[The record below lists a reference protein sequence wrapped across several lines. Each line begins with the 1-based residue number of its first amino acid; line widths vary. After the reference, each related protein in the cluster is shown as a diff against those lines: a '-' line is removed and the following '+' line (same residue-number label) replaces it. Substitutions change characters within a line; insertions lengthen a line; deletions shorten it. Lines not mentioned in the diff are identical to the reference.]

1 VLSRFVFETSYAFPY
16 PALAALMA
24 TIVLLTV
31 GIGLGNSLDILR
43 RTPLDV
49 LRND

>member
-1 VLSRFVFETSYAFPY
+1 
-16 PALAALMA
+16 LAALLGG
-24 TIVLLTV
+24 IVLLTV

-49 LRND
+49 LRSD